1 MKIAIASDHAGYHLK
16 SRVAE
21 HLRAEGHDVADL
33 GPAAPER
40 CDYPDYAH
48 AVARAV
54 AGGEARRGFL
64 VCGSGIGMS
73 MAANRHPGVRAA
85 VVQDATAARLSR
97 EHNDAQ
103 ILCLGERM
111 VGEVVAL
118 EAVDAFLAAEFQG
131 GRHVDRVEKIE
142 LQEAGGR

>member
-1 MKIAIASDHAGYHLK
+1 
-16 SRVAE
+16 
-21 HLRAEGHDVADL
+21 
-33 GPAAPER
+33 
-40 CDYPDYAH
+40 
-48 AVARAV
+48 
-54 AGGEARRGFL
+54 
-64 VCGSGIGMS
+64 

-111 VGEVVAL
+111 VGEVVAI

-131 GRHVDRVEKIE
+131 GRHVGRVEKIE
-142 LQEAGGR
+142 LEEAGVR